1 MVRIRRS
8 AMYFITIVLAAALFA
23 QQAPAKP
30 DMNGTWKMIAE
41 RSGSPGQT
49 PPVTEMTLVI
59 QQNAND
65 VRIESV
71 AGSDQ
76 PIVATYPLG
85 PAPKPP
91 AEPLGADSK
100 LAYWDGQR
108 LVLERGGAISGQTVS
123 MKQSL
128 TIDPDS
134 RELVL
139 ERLVI
144 VQHGYTLRGTKN
156 YATVKDVFAR
166 VGS

>member
-1 MVRIRRS
+1 MHLVS
-8 AMYFITIVLAAALFA
+8 IVVAVGLLA
-23 QQAPAKP
+23 QPAPSQP
-30 DMNGTWKMIAE
+30 DMTGTWKMIAE

-49 PPVTEMTLVI
+49 PPVGDMTLTI
-59 QQNAND
+59 QQTATD
-65 VRIESV
+65 VRVEWAS
-71 AGSDQ
+71 GSEK
-76 PIVATYPLG
+76 PIVTVYVIG
-85 PAPKPP
+85 PAPKQP
-91 AEPLGADSK
+91 AEPLGADAK

-128 TIDPDS
+128 TLDPAA
-134 RELVL
+134 RELIL

-156 YATVKDVFAR
+156 YATVKDVFTR

>member
-1 MVRIRRS
+1 
-8 AMYFITIVLAAALFA
+8 MYLIAIALAAALFA
-23 QQAPAKP
+23 QQAPSKP
-30 DMNGTWKMIAE
+30 DMTGTWKMIAE

-59 QQNAND
+59 QQNADD
-65 VRIESV
+65 VRVEWV
-71 AGSDQ
+71 AGTDK
-76 PIVATYPLG
+76 PMVTTYPLG

-91 AEPLGADSK
+91 AEPLGADAK